1 MYDNNCMYNNVILNG
16 DVIYREANV
25 WAYAS
30 PSQQDEGTSTERV

>member
-1 MYDNNCMYNNVILNG
+1 MYDNNCMYNNVILNA

-30 PSQQDEGTSTERV
+30 PSQQDEGPSAQRM